1 MVKSETKKPSWG
13 LTQEAFDVLLTRLH
27 ADREQAGGKY
37 EVLRLKLSY
46 FFEARACALPDA
58 LVDETINR
66 LAHKIR
72 DGEDVRNL
80 DAFALAIA
88 RFVWLEARREESTV
102 ALDELLAR
110 DELAVQQHE
119 GDDERLAVM
128 QQCVEQLPAPT
139 RELLREYYQKAQAEQ
154 RREMAASLGISDNAL
169 YLKIHRVRQKL
180 AKELATRL
188 PRA

>member
-1 MVKSETKKPSWG
+1 M
-13 LTQEAFDVLLTRLH
+13 
-27 ADREQAGGKY
+27 
-37 EVLRLKLSY
+37 
-46 FFEARACALPDA
+46 
-58 LVDETINR
+58 DETINR

-188 PRA
+188 PRT